1 MRAVLRFLFVIPL
14 GFVFACYGA
23 AFALLWPFIE
33 VPATIGDDPFRM
45 VEMFFVFTAQAAQVG
60 SAALLPWAI
69 FMLVTEIMGWR
80 SLLLHAAIGLASGF
94 VALRLAYEG
103 AMPPISIQTAIFL
116 AGLAFG
122 MIYWIIAG
130 RAAGLWRRRAS
141 PPVD

>member
-23 AFALLWPFIE
+23 AFSLLWPFIE

-45 VEMFFVFTAQAAQVG
+45 VEMVFVFTAQAAQVG

-94 VALRLAYEG
+94 IALRLAYEG
-103 AMPPISIQTAIFL
+103 SMPPISIQTAIFL

-130 RAAGLWRRRAS
+130 RAAGSWRRRAS

>member
-45 VEMFFVFTAQAAQVG
+45 VEMFFVFTAQSAQVG

>member
-14 GFVFACYGA
+14 SFVFACYGA